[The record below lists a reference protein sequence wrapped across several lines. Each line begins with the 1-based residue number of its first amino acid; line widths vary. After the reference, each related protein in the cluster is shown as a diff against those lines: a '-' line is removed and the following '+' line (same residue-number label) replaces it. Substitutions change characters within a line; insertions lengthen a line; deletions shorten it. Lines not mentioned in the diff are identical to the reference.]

1 MPLFQSPDIG
11 TQRGGSDVHDKSG
24 HDGNGGQ
31 MFFVGELVL
40 LRACGGGLGGS
51 GLSWQYSLIVTTV

>member
-11 TQRGGSDVHDKSG
+11 TQRGGSDVHDNIDSD
-24 HDGNGGQ
+24 HDANGGP

-40 LRACGGGLGGS
+40 LRARGGGLGGS
-51 GLSWQYSLIVTTV
+51 ALSGNIL